1 MRFVA
6 ALRHLLRQRWFRR
19 LFAVRVTGQFADG
32 FLQIALASFVL
43 FSPERQPDAPAIALA
58 LTAVLLPYSVLGPFV
73 GVFLDRWSR
82 RQILVVANLLRALP
96 VTAVAVEVALDRTS
110 ADLFVLILLA
120 MSVNRFLLAGL
131 SASLPH
137 VVEPEELVLA
147 NSVTPTTGTL
157 AFFAGLGCATLLRAG
172 LPGRSTDALIV
183 LIAVIG
189 YVAAAGLAA
198 RMPRDLLGPDRL
210 ADSETVPAALHD
222 VVRGLRDGLQHLH
235 ERPIAARALAVV
247 AAHRFLYGIWMV
259 LTVLLYRNTFYA
271 PRQSGAALNALGV
284 ALAAAGVGFLLA
296 AILTPVAT
304 SRLMPQRWIVVL
316 LLGAAVA
323 MVLPGSLFAQPAMV
337 ATALVLGLSAQ
348 SVKICVDTLVQ
359 TGVEDDFR
367 GRVFA
372 VYDVLFN
379 VMFIAAAAVGAL
391 IVPADGRSY
400 LVVGLLAAGYAVAAG
415 WYQTRAATQSMSPVS
430 VLPRER

>member
-1 MRFVA
+1 MRYVG
-6 ALRHLLRQRWFRR
+6 ALRQLLRQRWFRR

-172 LPGRSTDALIV
+172 LPGQGTDALIV
-183 LIAVIG
+183 LIAVVG
-189 YVAAAGLAA
+189 YVGAAGLAA
-198 RMPRDLLGPDRL
+198 RIPRDLLGPDRI
-210 ADSETVPAALHD
+210 AGSMPVSAALRD
-222 VVRGLRDGLQHLH
+222 VVRGLRAGLQHLH
-235 ERPIAARALAVV
+235 ARPVPARALAVV

-259 LTVLLYRNTFYA
+259 VAVLLYRNTFYP
-271 PRQSGAALNALGV
+271 PRESGAALNALGI
-284 ALAAAGVGFLLA
+284 ALGAAGIGFLLA
-296 AILTPVAT
+296 AVLTPVAT
-304 SRLMPQRWIVVL
+304 SRLEPQRWIVVL
-316 LLGAAVA
+316 LLGAAVV
-323 MVLPGSLFAQPAMV
+323 MVLPGSLFTQPAMV

-372 VYDVLFN
+372 VYDVVFN
-379 VMFIAAAAVGAL
+379 VMLIAAAAVGGL
-391 IVPADGRSY
+391 LVPADGRSY
-400 LVVGLLAAGYAVAAG
+400 LVAGLLAAGYALAAG
-415 WYQTRAATQSMSPVS
+415 WYQTRAAVHPAPVA
-430 VLPRER
+430 VLPREP

>member
-32 FLQIALASFVL
+32 FFQIALASFVL
-43 FSPERQPDAPAIALA
+43 FSPERQPDAPAIAVA

-96 VTAVAVEVALDRTS
+96 VAAVAVEVALNRTS

-131 SASLPH
+131 SAALPH
-137 VVEPEELVLA
+137 VVERDELVLA
-147 NSVTPTTGTL
+147 NSVTPTSGTL
-157 AFFAGLGCATLLRAG
+157 AFFVGLGCATLLRAA
-172 LPGRSTDALIV
+172 LPGHGTDALIV
-183 LIAVIG
+183 LVAVAG
-189 YVAAAGLAA
+189 YLSAAGLAT
-198 RMPRDLLGPDRL
+198 RIPRDLLGPDRTGGTEPVRV
-210 ADSETVPAALHD
+210 AVGE
-222 VVRGLRDGLQHLH
+222 VVSGLRAGLQHLQ
-235 ERPIAARALAVV
+235 ERPLAARALGAV

-259 LTVLLYRNTFYA
+259 LAVLLYRNTFYA
-271 PRQSGAALNALGV
+271 PQQSDAALTALGV
-284 ALAAAGVGFLLA
+284 ALSAAGVGFLLA
-296 AILTPVAT
+296 AVVTPMAT
-304 SRLMPQRWIVVL
+304 SRLAPQRWIVVL

-323 MVLPGSLFAQPAMV
+323 VVLPGGLFTQPAMV

-359 TGVEDDFR
+359 TGVDDGFR

-372 VYDVLFN
+372 VYDVVFN
-379 VMFIAAAAVGAL
+379 VVFIAAAAAGAL
-391 IVPADGRSY
+391 IIPVSGRSY
-400 LVVGLLAAGYAVAAG
+400 PVIGLLAAGYAAAAG
-415 WYQTRAATQSMSPVS
+415 WFQARSGRPATV
-430 VLPRER
+430 VVVPREP